1 MNVLLDTHILIWL
14 LEDNPKLNQKHRII
28 LEDTNN
34 QLFVSQ
40 YSFIEIAIKLKLGK
54 LPIFNIS
61 IQEFISEVENI
72 GIQIIAV
79 ENSHLQTYQELPLFD
94 DHRDPFDRLII
105 STAIYEKYSLLS
117 LDAKFLKYSNLVS
130 LL

>member
-1 MNVLLDTHILIWL
+1 MLDTHILIWL

-94 DHRDPFDRLII
+94 DHRVPFDRLII

-117 LDAKFLKYSNLVS
+117 LDAKFLKYSDLVS

>member
-1 MNVLLDTHILIWL
+1 M

-117 LDAKFLKYSNLVS
+117 LDAKFLKYSDLVS

>member
-14 LEDNPKLNQKHRII
+14 LEDNQKLNRKHRII
-28 LEDTNN
+28 LEDTSN

-105 STAIYEKYSLLS
+105 STAIYEKYSLAS
-117 LDAKFLKYSNLVS
+117 MDAKFLKYSDLVS
-130 LL
+130 LM